1 MEIYYVNGSFKR
13 RSKALISVEERGLNF
28 SDGVY
33 ELISYFYLFCIN
45 TQCYSLEAH
54 RMFHVRINLCE
65 KTDPKIAIGLDAYS
79 LWWFCPI
86 TSSPTGPY
94 HLHEFAA

>member
-1 MEIYYVNGSFKR
+1 
-13 RSKALISVEERGLNF
+13 
-28 SDGVY
+28 
-33 ELISYFYLFCIN
+33 
-45 TQCYSLEAH
+45 
-54 RMFHVRINLCE
+54 MFHVRINLCE